1 MRLTDAQR
9 RALAHMAGLERLA
22 AEQGTC
28 PHAAPGQGPIHNSTA
43 AALVRLGLAEKVK
56 WCRHGAD
63 WPEVRLTERGRG
75 AAEGAQA

>member
-9 RALAHMAGLERLA
+9 RALAHMAELERLA

-28 PHAAPGQGPIHNSTA
+28 PHAAVGATLNNSTL
-43 AALVRLGLAEKVK
+43 AALVRMGLAEKVR

-75 AAEGAQA
+75 AAGGER